1 MTRIVLAGRDLPCN
15 WPVLR
20 LEVLRRDG
28 HRCRSCGKKSDRES
42 LEATPVRPGDYRVHA
57 VVTLCP
63 ACRSLIDQLRDN
75 ERITAVFF
83 FRTRTGTRYYV
94 ATRHPAFS

>member
-1 MTRIVLAGRDLPCN
+1 MRRIVLAGRDLPCN

-42 LEATPVRPGDYRVHA
+42 LEATPSATGRLPRACCGD
-57 VVTLCP
+57 TLP
-63 ACRSLIDQLRDN
+63 SLQEPDRSI
-75 ERITAVFF
+75 E
-83 FRTRTGTRYYV
+83 G
-94 ATRHPAFS
+94 

>member
-1 MTRIVLAGRDLPCN
+1 MRRIVLAGRDLPCN

-42 LEATPVRPGDYRVHA
+42 LEATPVRPGDYRMHA
-57 VVTLCP
+57 LVTLCP

-75 ERITAVFF
+75 ERVIAVFF

-94 ATRHPAFS
+94 ATRQPAFS